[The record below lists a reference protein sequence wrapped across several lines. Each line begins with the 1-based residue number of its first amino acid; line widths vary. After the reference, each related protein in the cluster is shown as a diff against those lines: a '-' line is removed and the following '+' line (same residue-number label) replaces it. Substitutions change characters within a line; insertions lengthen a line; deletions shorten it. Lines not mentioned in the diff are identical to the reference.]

1 MSENRVVIVDQSNK
15 TIQEINTLVSAYKV
29 MGSHVEVRSSRP
41 EVASLITS
49 LIGNMNKVVII
60 NGVVVKSFDSGYLV
74 GEMVGWFEV
83 SETYYM

>member
-15 TIQEINTLVSAYKV
+15 TIQDINTLVSAYKV

-49 LIGNMNKVVII
+49 LIGNMNKVVMV
-60 NGVVVKSFDSGYLV
+60 NGVVIKSFDLSYVIGDV
-74 GEMVGWFEV
+74 CGWFEV
-83 SETYYM
+83 SDTYYM